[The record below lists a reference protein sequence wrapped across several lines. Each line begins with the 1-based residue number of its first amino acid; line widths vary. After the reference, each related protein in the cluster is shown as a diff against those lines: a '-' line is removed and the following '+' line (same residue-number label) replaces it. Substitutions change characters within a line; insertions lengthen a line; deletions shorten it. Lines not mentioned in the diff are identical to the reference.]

1 MEYVAGKGTTG
12 MSIAGLTTGILG
24 TVGSGVLGNLAGGLS
39 GGRSGIGETAAVVDS
54 IANLAGMNKCSENT
68 NVTRYEL
75 GMVQKLM
82 EKDSEI
88 ALLKSE
94 QNTEVK
100 IAEVYERIMTKVNAE
115 LKNQAD
121 WNAQQMVN
129 NCHMSNGIAQNAA
142 SIAALQGIVG
152 DITKTVVPKT
162 AICPE
167 VMERYNSWTAP
178 AA

>member
-1 MEYVAGKGTTG
+1 MEYTAGKGTTG

-24 TVGSGVLGNLAGGLS
+24 TVGSGVLGNLAGGLA
-39 GGRSGIGETAAVVDS
+39 GRGAGMGETAAVVDS
-54 IANLAGMNKCSENT
+54 IANLAGVNRCSDNT

-100 IAEVYERIMTKVNAE
+100 IADVYERIMTKLNAE
-115 LKNQAD
+115 LKAQSD
-121 WNAQQMVN
+121 WNSQQMVN
-129 NCHMSNGIAQNAA
+129 NCQMSGAIARNAE
-142 SIAALQGIVG
+142 SIAALQGICG
-152 DITKTVVPKT
+152 QITKTVVPKE

-167 VMERYNSWTAP
+167 FMDRYNSWTAP
-178 AA
+178 TA